1 MGCSGARSG
10 EQARTRVPRLE
21 SGPPRKSTLT
31 LGSSCD
37 TPSTLDAPSNHQAD
51 HRLFALQVIG
61 FILSNEKHRIIDK
74 GIKLY
79 NTRMCLTDH
88 HGSGNSSFDA
98 KKLDSFS
105 WSPPL
110 LYGAVEIT

>member
-1 MGCSGARSG
+1 MWRSAERRASTDPEVG
-10 EQARTRVPRLE
+10 RMVL
-21 SGPPRKSTLT
+21 SVKCTLT

-37 TPSTLDAPSNHQAD
+37 TTSTLDASSNHQAD

-61 FILSNEKHRIIDK
+61 FILSNEKHRMIDK

-79 NTRMCLTDH
+79 TTRMCLTDH

-98 KKLDSFS
+98 KKLDSLS
-105 WSPPL
+105 WSPSL
-110 LYGAVEIT
+110 LYDADEIT